1 MEIVTAYK
9 NDDRLR
15 AGFIELT
22 KRVFGLDLTGW
33 YEAGF
38 WQNDYIPYSVV
49 EGGNIVSN
57 VSVNVC
63 NIKWKMRVHH
73 LAQLG
78 TVETDER
85 FRGRGYSHALM
96 EKVLG
101 ECDVSFEGTYLFA
114 GEHMAPYYEQFGFRR
129 MSEYQCRKKVNI
141 TSKARTE
148 KIPMKTNE
156 DRLRMVDIIQ
166 RRGQYGKF
174 IMVNNPG
181 LFMFYLTGSMAD
193 SVYYVPSAEAYV
205 IADVNDDLL
214 TIYAAFSDEKISL
227 GEIISSFGSDIK
239 HTVLAF
245 TPENNTGFEIKK
257 IESDDS
263 VLLVRGDV
271 FSDIGNE
278 RFMFPLI
285 AQA

>member
-15 AGFIELT
+15 GSFIALT

-49 EGGNIVSN
+49 IDGNIVSN

-63 NIKWKMRVHH
+63 NIKWKNRVHH

-101 ECDVSFEGTYLFA
+101 ECDASFDGTYLFA
-114 GEHMAPYYEQFGFRR
+114 EEHMAPYYELFGFRR

-141 TSKARTE
+141 TSKRQVE
-148 KIPMKTNE
+148 KIPIETEE

-166 RRGQYGKF
+166 RRAQFGKF

-181 LFMFYLTGSMAD
+181 LFMFYLTGAMSD
-193 SVYYVPSAEAYV
+193 SVYYVPSSEAYV
-205 IADVNDDLL
+205 IADVNGDTL
-214 TIYAAFSDEKISL
+214 TVYAVFSDEKVSL

-239 HTVLAF
+239 RIVLAF
-245 TPENNTGFEIKK
+245 TPENNTGFELIK
-257 IESDDS
+257 IESEDS
-263 VLLVRGDV
+263 VLLVRGEV